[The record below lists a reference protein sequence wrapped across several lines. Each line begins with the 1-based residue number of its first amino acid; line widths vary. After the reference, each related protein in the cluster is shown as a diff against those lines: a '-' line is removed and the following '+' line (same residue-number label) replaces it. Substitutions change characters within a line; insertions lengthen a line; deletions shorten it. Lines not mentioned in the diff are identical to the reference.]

1 MARTK
6 TEQGRGSRE
15 TGKRNRS
22 AELPRMKLGQTIVAE
37 RERVQSESERMQMRK
52 VQRRKRWTAV
62 LAGVLMVA
70 ILGVL
75 LLMGVRQLMT
85 PPAEEAVETEYKSE
99 AKRS

>member
-1 MARTK
+1 MVRGDKVMVRTK
-6 TEQGRGSRE
+6 TERSRGSRE

-37 RERVQSESERMQMRK
+37 RERVQSESERMQARK
-52 VQRRKRWTAV
+52 AQRRKRWTAV

-75 LLMGVRQLMT
+75 LLMGVRQLMM
-85 PPAEEAVETEYKSE
+85 PPAEEAAESE
-99 AKRS
+99 